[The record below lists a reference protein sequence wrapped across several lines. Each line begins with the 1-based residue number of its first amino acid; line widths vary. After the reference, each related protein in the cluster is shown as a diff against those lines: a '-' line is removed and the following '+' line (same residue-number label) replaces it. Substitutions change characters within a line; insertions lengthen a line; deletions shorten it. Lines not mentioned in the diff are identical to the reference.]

1 MIVIGL
7 TGGIASGKSTVSQVL
22 SDLGASVIDADRV
35 GHEAFRAGTDAWRE
49 VVDAFGAGVL
59 GEGDEIDRGKLA
71 DIVFQSPGA
80 RERLNCIM
88 HPTIRRMVEQ
98 RIEDLRREGEGVV
111 VVEAALLIE
120 AKWMDLVDTVWV
132 VEAPEESV
140 VSRLCEQKGFTEE
153 QARAR
158 INSQMSSTERSQF
171 ADIVIGNDSGLDA
184 LTEKVRELWRRVD
197 PSNRS

>member
-7 TGGIASGKSTVSQVL
+7 TGGIASGKSTVSGVL
-22 SDLGASVIDADRV
+22 SDLGASVIDADTV
-35 GHEAFRAGTDAWRE
+35 GHEAFRPGTDAWRE
-49 VVDAFGAGVL
+49 VVDDFGTGIL
-59 GEGDEIDRGKLA
+59 GNGDEIDRGKLA

-80 RERLNCIM
+80 RERLNSIM

-98 RIEDLRREGEGVV
+98 RIEDLRRGGAGVV

-132 VEAPEESV
+132 VEAPEKSV

-158 INSQMSSTERSQF
+158 INSQMSSAERSEF
-171 ADIVIGNDSGLDA
+171 ADVAIQNDLGLDA
-184 LTEKVRELWRRVD
+184 LTEKVRELWRRVE
-197 PSNRS
+197 PSNTS